1 MKVLVINSGSSSIK
15 YRLFDMVD
23 KSVLATGLLEQIGE
37 TGCRLTHRSRS
48 AQGDMA
54 EIIKTP
60 PVENHQAGFQLIGS
74 VLNETGAVGDTGEL
88 FGIGHRVVHGGE
100 KFREPTIIHP
110 EVIETI
116 RRLIPLA
123 PLHNPSNLLG
133 IEVALAFARNVPQV
147 AVFDTA
153 FHHTIPPYAFRYA
166 LPQALYADHGVRRYG
181 FHGTSHFYV
190 AKQAAIRLKRP
201 LTSLNLITL
210 HLGNGASVTAIKN
223 GKSVD
228 TSMGM
233 TPLEGLIMGTRSG
246 DIDPAIIFYLGRQ
259 AGDSPQEIESMLN
272 KQSGLKGISGLND
285 MREIGQLAAKGNK
298 AARLA
303 IDMYCYR
310 IKKYIGAYYAAMGRI
325 DALVFTGGIGENA
338 ADIRSHCCRG
348 LSQLGIAVDE
358 KKNNRETKGILEIQS
373 TTGAV
378 RLLVIPTDEELE
390 IAEQTVECIKTL
402 KPANKFL
409 S

>member
-23 KSVLATGLLEQIGE
+23 KSVLATGLLEQIAEAGS
-37 TGCRLTHRSRS
+37 CLTHRSRS

-54 EIIKTP
+54 EIIRTQT
-60 PVENHQAGFQLIGS
+60 VENHQAGFQLIGS
-74 VLNETGAVGDTGEL
+74 VLNETGAVADTGEL

-100 KFREPTIIHP
+100 HFREPTIIHP

-123 PLHNPSNLLG
+123 PLHNPANLLG
-133 IEVALAFARNVPQV
+133 IEVALAVARNVPQV

-153 FHHTIPPYAFRYA
+153 FHHSIPPHAFRYA

-181 FHGTSHFYV
+181 FHGTSHFNV
-190 AKQAAIRLKRP
+190 AKQAAGHLKRP

-228 TSMGM
+228 TSMGL

-259 AGDSPQEIESMLN
+259 AGHSPQEIESMLN
-272 KQSGLKGISGLND
+272 KQSGLKGICGH
-285 MREIGQLAAKGNK
+285 
-298 AARLA
+298 
-303 IDMYCYR
+303 CYR

-338 ADIRSHCCRG
+338 ADIRLHCCRG
-348 LSQLGIAVDE
+348 LSHLGIEVDE
-358 KKNNRETKGILEIQS
+358 KKNNRKTKEILEIQS

-390 IAEQTVECIKTL
+390 IAEQTVEKIKSIQ
-402 KPANKFL
+402 KKGNSKI
-409 S
+409 

>member
-1 MKVLVINSGSSSIK
+1 MKILVINSGSSSIK
-15 YRLFDMVD
+15 YRLFDMMD

-37 TGCRLTHRSRS
+37 TGSRLTHRSRS
-48 AQGDMA
+48 TQDDMA
-54 EIIKTP
+54 EIVRTR
-60 PVENHQAGFQLIGS
+60 PVENHQAGFQLIAS
-74 VLNETGAVGDTGEL
+74 VFKETGAVGDTAEL

-100 KFREPTIIHP
+100 KFREPTLINP

-123 PLHNPSNLLG
+123 PLHNPANLIG
-133 IEVALAFARNVPQV
+133 IEVALASARKVPQV

-153 FHHTIPPYAFRYA
+153 FHHSIPPYAFHYG
-166 LPQALYADHGVRRYG
+166 LPQALYAEHGVRRYG

-190 AKQAAIRLKRP
+190 AKQAAIHLKRS

-259 AGDSPQEIESMLN
+259 TGCSPQEIESMLN
-272 KQSGLKGISGLND
+272 KQSGLKGICGLND
-285 MREIGQLAAKGNK
+285 MREIGQLAAKGDK

-310 IKKYIGAYYAAMGRI
+310 VKKYVGAYYAAMGRV

-348 LSQLGIAVDE
+348 LSQLGIEVDDN
-358 KKNNRETKGILEIQS
+358 KNNLKTKEILEIQS

-390 IAEQTVECIKTL
+390 IAEQTVARIK
-402 KPANKFL
+402 AV